1 MNQQLLGLKEKLM
14 AELDTLIEDI
24 NKVLVEGVDTIPK
37 EVLETFNKACGGLLF
52 RFLKKSR
59 IKKPSLR
66 MSNIGKPDRQL
77 WFELHSDGAEERARE
92 PNMYL
97 KFLIGDIAELVLLA
111 LAQLAGHKVE
121 SLQEEVQIEGVTGHM
136 DAVIDDV
143 VTDVKSASGYS
154 FETKFNKGGL
164 KNHDSDGY
172 IDQVSGYNNALK
184 KDNGAAFL
192 AYNKESA
199 ETCLLRIPQE
209 DIRDT
214 KTRIRH
220 LRDLL
225 EKDTPPEDKCYKPFV
240 NKKGSLELTRRGAW
254 CPFKFKCWEGLK
266 AYRYATGDIFIV
278 EQRDGEYKAPDVT
291 QEYLEKKDEP
301 STDEV

>member
-1 MNQQLLGLKEKLM
+1 M

-164 KNHDSDGY
+164 KNHDYYGY

-240 NKKGSLELTRRGAW
+240 NKKGSLELNRLCAW

>member
-1 MNQQLLGLKEKLM
+1 M
-14 AELDTLIEDI
+14 ADLNTLIEDI

-59 IKKPSLR
+59 VKKPSLR

-136 DAVIDDV
+136 DAVIDDTV
-143 VTDVKSASGYS
+143 VDVKSASSYS
-154 FETKFNKGGL
+154 YETKFNKGGL
-164 KNHDSDGY
+164 KNHDYYGY

-199 ETCLLRIPQE
+199 ETCLLKIPQE

-225 EKDTPPEDKCYKPFV
+225 EKDTPPDEKCYKPFV
-240 NKKGSLELTRRGAW
+240 NKKGSLELNRLCAW

-266 AYRYATGDIFIV
+266 AFRYATGDIFIV
-278 EQRDGEYKAPDVT
+278 DQREGEYKAPDVT
-291 QEYLEKKDEP
+291 QEYLEKESEP
-301 STDEV
+301 STDEI